1 VLAGP
6 ACGTSSWSLTVAA
19 ARSRRG
25 AGFEATDRDLR
36 GQPIRPLGL
45 SPSSSRATPKE
56 SREVVSRDTPTQSPH
71 DAKRKAGNGA
81 GGRWS
86 ERQMDIVEARVE
98 RLEAALEGL
107 QDAIRRQAVLR
118 DEQIDELDRPT
129 HASPDRS
136 RPQPRRPEGAESD
149 GLFTADREAA
159 RPRPL

>member
-1 VLAGP
+1 
-6 ACGTSSWSLTVAA
+6 
-19 ARSRRG
+19 
-25 AGFEATDRDLR
+25 
-36 GQPIRPLGL
+36 
-45 SPSSSRATPKE
+45 
-56 SREVVSRDTPTQSPH
+56 VSRDIPTQSPH
-71 DAKRKAGNGA
+71 DAKRKAGNSA

-129 HASPDRS
+129 HASPDCS